1 MQHQDI
7 LKQDIADLES
17 VYLAYSE
24 DEYLLEDFVDKFITT
39 FVTDEFS
46 DFNLNIIQDKS
57 DIVSQIINAAE
68 TLPFMVDKRIVI
80 VHTYDLFTKQVKNR
94 DQLQDWLADIPETT
108 ILLFVSYQ
116 QPDKR
121 LKLYKKVKEVGQI
134 LEFNPL
140 QYKKLDKWI
149 AKQARQEGYQIQG
162 GAIKLLEEAF
172 NNDLQRLESELEK
185 VITFVGDQQT
195 ITRADVKAI
204 ISRDWLVKDNIIFD
218 FVDAIGHQDTSLAL
232 ELLTNI
238 LEEGTEPKQILGM
251 VARQIRLMLQT
262 KLLSRQGLRIKEIA
276 SELNQHPYPVEKCL
290 KQSRNFTIS
299 ALEEALEKL
308 AEADY
313 KLVTGADQELEL
325 ELLVV
330 NLQEAI

>member
-121 LKLYKKVKEVGQI
+121 LKLYKKVKEVGQD
-134 LEFNPL
+134 P
-140 QYKKLDKWI
+140 
-149 AKQARQEGYQIQG
+149 
-162 GAIKLLEEAF
+162 
-172 NNDLQRLESELEK
+172 
-185 VITFVGDQQT
+185 
-195 ITRADVKAI
+195 
-204 ISRDWLVKDNIIFD
+204 
-218 FVDAIGHQDTSLAL
+218 
-232 ELLTNI
+232 
-238 LEEGTEPKQILGM
+238 
-251 VARQIRLMLQT
+251 
-262 KLLSRQGLRIKEIA
+262 RI
-276 SELNQHPYPVEKCL
+276 
-290 KQSRNFTIS
+290 
-299 ALEEALEKL
+299 
-308 AEADY
+308 
-313 KLVTGADQELEL
+313 
-325 ELLVV
+325 
-330 NLQEAI
+330 

>member
-1 MQHQDI
+1 M
-7 LKQDIADLES
+7 
-17 VYLAYSE
+17 
-24 DEYLLEDFVDKFITT
+24 
-39 FVTDEFS
+39 
-46 DFNLNIIQDKS
+46 
-57 DIVSQIINAAE
+57 
-68 TLPFMVDKRIVI
+68 
-80 VHTYDLFTKQVKNR
+80 
-94 DQLQDWLADIPETT
+94 
-108 ILLFVSYQ
+108 
-116 QPDKR
+116 
-121 LKLYKKVKEVGQI
+121 
-134 LEFNPL
+134 
-140 QYKKLDKWI
+140 
-149 AKQARQEGYQIQG
+149 
-162 GAIKLLEEAF
+162 
-172 NNDLQRLESELEK
+172 
-185 VITFVGDQQT
+185 
-195 ITRADVKAI
+195 
-204 ISRDWLVKDNIIFD
+204 
-218 FVDAIGHQDTSLAL
+218 DAIGHQDTSLAL